1 MGALKEPEKLDLGT
15 EYGRA
20 KFGDR
25 RLTRRLLRMSAL
37 IAFEPAASFPTMAEN
52 DAELEAT
59 YRFLN
64 NERVT
69 AERIV
74 APHVRQTAR
83 RCYGAKRVVVAH
95 DTTEFNFGKGARADL
110 GLVGRG
116 KSHGFY
122 GHFALAV
129 DDGELRRPLG
139 VLGFEIHSRDGSK
152 AKGKGR
158 GHKTLQSDPTNES
171 RRWLTVVE
179 RAEQALAK
187 CSAIHVMDREADSYA
202 LMATLVQNETRFVIR
217 MAGAK
222 RAITDGEAGTVGAKL
237 AIAPILAE
245 REVVLSARGKSL
257 LPSYRKLH
265 PERRARMAKL
275 QISATVVTL
284 KRPDS
289 SNQSPQRTLTL
300 NVVHVTEP
308 EPPEGEPAD
317 GGRVWSTEPIGSAAD
332 VLAVV
337 VADRCRWMIEEYF
350 KALKTGC
357 AIESRQLETHDGLV
371 NALAIFV
378 PVAWRLLMLRTLS
391 RDATQQPATH
401 VLTPVQ
407 LRCLAGTLRK
417 LKRPPLAGQPTVR
430 DAMLGVAA
438 LGGHIKN
445 NGDPGWVVL
454 GRGLDK
460 LLAIEVGFR
469 LATEQM

>member
-1 MGALKEPEKLDLGT
+1 MGALKEPAEFELHR

-20 KFGDR
+20 RFGDR
-25 RLTRRLLRMSAL
+25 RLARRLLRVTAA
-37 IAFEPAASFPTMAEN
+37 IAPEPAASFPTMAEN
-52 DAELEAT
+52 DGELEAT

-74 APHVRQTAR
+74 APHVRQTVR
-83 RCYGAKRVVVAH
+83 RCREAERVVVAH

-129 DDGELRRPLG
+129 DDGVLRRPLG
-139 VLGFEIHSRDGSK
+139 VLGFEIHARDGS
-152 AKGKGR
+152 KGKGR

-171 RRWLTVVE
+171 RRWLTVIE
-179 RAEQALAK
+179 RAEHALDK

-202 LMATLVQNETRFVIR
+202 LMATLVESETRFVIR

-222 RAITDGEAGTVGAKL
+222 RAIVDGEAETVGAKL
-237 AIAPILAE
+237 EMAPMLAE
-245 REVVLSARGKSL
+245 REVALSARGKSL

-275 QISATVVTL
+275 QISATVVML

-289 SNQSPQRTLTL
+289 SNQCPQRTLTL

-308 EPPEGEPAD
+308 EPPEGEPAVEW
-317 GGRVWSTEPIGSAAD
+317 RLWTTEPIGSAAD

-337 VADRCRWMIEEYF
+337 DAYRCRWMIEEYF
-350 KALKTGC
+350 KALKSGC

-391 RDATQQPATH
+391 RDATQQPATK
-401 VLTPVQ
+401 VLTPIQ
-407 LRCLAGTLRK
+407 LRCLTGALRK
-417 LKRPPLAGQPTVR
+417 LKRPPLPEQPTVR
-430 DAMLGVAA
+430 DAMLGVAG